1 MKFHRVQYDLLNT
14 VAVLLQMYP
23 SDYWIS
29 VLWFWSISLK
39 GLVTFIEISYIEEN
53 LKNAA
58 QVTYQRS
65 DKFSES

>member
-29 VLWFWSISLK
+29 VLWFWSMSLK